1 MKEYKK
7 PTIQIVNLKSSD
19 DIAVASYKDLQGQF
33 INQYLNST
41 SISNRKS
48 YAITRYN
55 LQTSG
60 TSPQSESQ

>member
-19 DIAVASYKDLQGQF
+19 DIAISYKELHGQF

-41 SISNRKS
+41 SNQ
-48 YAITRYN
+48 YAITQYN
-55 LQTSG
+55 LRTS
-60 TSPQSESQ
+60 TPTDTPVVPE